1 MEILQCPKCSG
12 QNLDV
17 VAAGTYK
24 CRDCGTMFAHSSQ
37 PQHTEVRYVASEG
50 SGFSGKSKVVAA
62 LFAIFLGSLGIH
74 KFYLGKVGM
83 GILYLLFCWT
93 FIPGFV
99 SFIEGIVYLCQ
110 SDEEFA
116 RKYSNA

>member
-24 CRDCGTMFAHSSQ
+24 CKDCGTMFTHATQVQPPVVKYVVSESSG
-37 PQHTEVRYVASEG
+37 T
-50 SGFSGKSKVVAA
+50 SGKSKVAA
-62 LFAIFLGSLGIH
+62 GLFGIFLGGLGIH

-83 GILYLLFCWT
+83 GILYLLLCWT
-93 FIPGFV
+93 FIPALVGL
-99 SFIEGIVYLCQ
+99 IEGIIYLCE
-110 SDEEFA
+110 SDENFN
-116 RKYSNA
+116 RKYNS